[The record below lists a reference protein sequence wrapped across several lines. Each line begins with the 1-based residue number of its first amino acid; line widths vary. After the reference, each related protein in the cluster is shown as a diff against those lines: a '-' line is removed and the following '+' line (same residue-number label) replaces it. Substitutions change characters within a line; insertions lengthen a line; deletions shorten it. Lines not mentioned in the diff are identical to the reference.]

1 MATTSNS
8 SFPPSNR
15 QPSSFDDLAEIE
27 NITDESIV
35 NTLRDRFLQD
45 QIYTRVRNSLLV
57 VINPYK
63 DSRAEIQETSEQYLA
78 EYKTTDG
85 REKLPAH
92 IFQHVN
98 QAYFHMRRTG
108 NDQSIVLRYIIYI
121 YNDNNNIYSLI
132 TRI

>member
-1 MATTSNS
+1 MLLDATMAPTAL
-8 SFPPSNR
+8 PSR
-15 QPSSFDDLAEIE
+15 QPSSYDDLADLDT
-27 NITDESIV
+27 ITEESIV

-63 DSRAEIQETSEQYLA
+63 DSRADIQETSEHYLA

-85 REKLPAH
+85 REKLPVH
-92 IFQHVN
+92 IFQHIN

-108 NDQSIVLRYIIYI
+108 SDQSIVMR
-121 YNDNNNIYSLI
+121 
-132 TRI
+132 

>member
-15 QPSSFDDLAEIE
+15 QPSSFDDLADIE

-85 REKLPAH
+85 RENLPAH

-121 YNDNNNIYSLI
+121 
-132 TRI
+132 